1 MAKSMICLQYPYTR
15 NALQK
20 YLCFLARELAF
31 SFTSARAF
39 STLIGMGVVTSS
51 MIVAR
56 RSIEV
61 HAIVYC
67 AECII
72 LKLPVVMVYLKTV
85 TLVVD
90 ILLSL
95 SW

>member
-1 MAKSMICLQYPYTR
+1 MAKSMICLQYPHTR

-51 MIVAR
+51 TIVA